1 MDFTCMTD
9 AQIADYFKNATGK
22 TCGRFNNTQLNRN
35 IPLNYKQRLF
45 LPLKYIAAWLMALE
59 VTSFKAKAS
68 DIVDT
73 ATYTLPVDTLIEKQ
87 CDTIICDDTNGM
99 KWEERADTALG
110 TQISIGDISETI
122 ILTSSGNVA
131 ITLGYCST
139 ELDPAQINKE
149 SEPFDWFDRFRV
161 DFITNRLVS
170 NVANKNLRVQ
180 SDTSGTTENGNRGVL
195 AHIRAAVLVRRL
207 KTLLSGNKR
216 V

>member
-45 LPLKYIAAWLMALE
+45 SPFKYVAAWLMALE

-68 DIVDT
+68 DTFDTTNYILPADTLVATAPESDTLNCVDT
-73 ATYTLPVDTLIEKQ
+73 TEMSWFNDNDTLSVKPVI
-87 CDTIICDDTNGM
+87 T
-99 KWEERADTALG
+99 
-110 TQISIGDISETI
+110 IGDTYVISVTETYGYTTAI
-122 ILTSSGNVA
+122 MGNC
-131 ITLGYCST
+131 TPDWYRLQKEPDLGSFNWFNRFF
-139 ELDPAQINKE
+139 IN
-149 SEPFDWFDRFRV
+149 FRS
-161 DFITNRLVS
+161 NRLLDDAYKQ
-170 NVANKNLRVQ
+170 NIP
-180 SDTSGTTENGNRGVL
+180 DTPDRKGGGVL

-207 KTLLSGNKR
+207 KTLLFGNKR